1 MTSVHHLMALLGL
14 LGAGACVMGR
24 LTGPVRDW
32 APPAVVLAVMA
43 LMVCGVGGPTL
54 AAGAG
59 TVAALALWTAL
70 AGQAGSRGTAV
81 VDLATMAVLTA
92 CASRIGRDGAPGHRS
107 AMHMSGAPGTY
118 DIRLFLL
125 LVVCWAL
132 ARAGVRLTALVR
144 TSGPPPT
151 DGVGAQRVAAL
162 QEGGSVA
169 MVVAMAA
176 MLA

>member
-1 MTSVHHLMALLGL
+1 MTSVHQLMALLGL
-14 LGAGACVMGR
+14 LGACACLMDR
-24 LTGPVRDW
+24 LAGPVRDW

-43 LMVCGVGGPTL
+43 LMVCGVGGAAL
-54 AAGAG
+54 AAGACV
-59 TVAALALWTAL
+59 VAAVALWTAFV
-70 AGQAGSRGTAV
+70 GPSGGRGAVV
-81 VDLATMAVLTA
+81 VDLTTMAVLTGW
-92 CASRIGRDGAPGHRS
+92 ASRIRRDGTPGHRS
-107 AMHMSGAPGTY
+107 AMHMNGAPGTY

-132 ARAGVRLTALVR
+132 ARASVRLAVLVGS
-144 TSGPPPT
+144 SGPPPT
-151 DGVGAQRVAAL
+151 DGVSTRRVAAL

>member
-1 MTSVHHLMALLGL
+1 MASVHQLTALLGL
-14 LGAGACVMGR
+14 LGACACVMDR

-43 LMVCGVGGPTL
+43 LMVCGVSGTTL

-59 TVAALALWTAL
+59 AVAAVALWTAL
-70 AGQAGSRGTAV
+70 AGPTGGRGRAV

-92 CASRIGRDGAPGHRS
+92 CASRVGRDGTPGHRS
-107 AMHMSGAPGTY
+107 EMHMTGAPGTY
-118 DIRLFLL
+118 DSRLFLL

-132 ARAGVRLTALVR
+132 ARAGVRLTALVGS
-144 TSGPPPT
+144 SGPPPT
-151 DGVGAQRVAAL
+151 DGVAARRVAAL

>member
-1 MTSVHHLMALLGL
+1 MTSVHQLTALLGL
-14 LGAGACVMGR
+14 LGACACVMDR
-24 LTGPVRDW
+24 LAGPFR
-32 APPAVVLAVMA
+32 A
-43 LMVCGVGGPTL
+43 LMVCGASGAAL
-54 AAGAG
+54 ATGACA
-59 TVAALALWTAL
+59 VAAVALWTAVT
-70 AGQAGSRGTAV
+70 GPSGGRGTAV

-107 AMHMSGAPGTY
+107 AMHMPGAPGTY

-125 LVVCWAL
+125 LVGCWAL
-132 ARAGVRLTALVR
+132 ARVGVRLTTLVT

-151 DGVGAQRVAAL
+151 DGVGARRGAAL